1 MSLFLVQHGDALS
14 KAEDPERPL
23 SGKGRGDVARMALF
37 LARSGLR
44 AGRVIHSGKTR
55 AMETAKM
62 LSQSIGPDGAVEEM
76 AAGLAPNDPTDELLR
91 VLQGW
96 HEDVMIVGHEPFMGR
111 LAARLVV
118 GDEAGGVVAFAP
130 GSVVCLEKSE
140 DGNWTLQWMLR
151 PSLFGA

>member
-1 MSLFLVQHGDALS
+1 MKLFLVQHGDALS

-23 SGKGRGDVARMALF
+23 SGKGRGDVTRMASF

-55 AMETAKM
+55 AMETAII
-62 LSQSIGPDGAVEEM
+62 LSGGIGPGGVVEEID
-76 AAGLAPNDPTDELLR
+76 AGLAPNDPTDQLLR

-111 LAARLVV
+111 LVARLVV
-118 GDEAGGVVAFAP
+118 GDEAGGIVAFVP
-130 GSVVCLEKSE
+130 GSVVCLEKDE

-151 PSLFGA
+151 PSLVGA